1 MYFVNNYMKPYTWKE
16 IRRVLEKE
24 LKKTRHIMTYGTIGS
39 CNIEKDIDTIVTKKP
54 GSKSEDFFKELH
66 ELFDKIDNYLQTNY
80 DCKLVRT
87 SRLNDQEEI
96 KYLGNFEKN
105 DLDFQV
111 MSYVSYR
118 QIYMHWY
125 NNLESMKELDDIL
138 KSYNCI
144 HGNKQDVFREDF
156 KQYKR
161 EDIFI
166 TLNDA
171 DRINS
176 HVPSELINKRMQ
188 QLIVFLVEKK
198 LGKNT
203 NKFKNVKNPREIFYL
218 ICKEIDNC

>member
-54 GSKSEDFFKELH
+54 GSKS
-66 ELFDKIDNYLQTNY
+66 
-80 DCKLVRT
+80 
-87 SRLNDQEEI
+87 
-96 KYLGNFEKN
+96 
-105 DLDFQV
+105 
-111 MSYVSYR
+111 
-118 QIYMHWY
+118 
-125 NNLESMKELDDIL
+125 
-138 KSYNCI
+138 
-144 HGNKQDVFREDF
+144 EDF